1 MRVLLQRVKRAAV
14 RVEGSEVSA
23 IGSGLLLL
31 VGVEQADG
39 PEDVVWLTAKVL
51 SLRIFEDEEGKMN
64 RSILETGGEAL
75 VVSQFTLHAQV
86 KKGTRPSFERAAR
99 PEQAEPL
106 YRAFAEAL
114 AAGLGKSVPTG
125 IFGAM
130 MEVELV
136 NDGPVTIWIDSRNR
150 E

>member
-14 RVEGSEVSA
+14 RVGGIEVSA
-23 IGSGLLLL
+23 IGPGLLLL

-39 PEDVVWLTAKVL
+39 PEDVTWLATKIL
-51 SLRIFEDEEGKMN
+51 SLRLFEDADGKMN
-64 RSILETGGEAL
+64 RSILECGGEAL
-75 VVSQFTLHAQV
+75 VVSQFTLHARV

-106 YRAFAEAL
+106 YLSLAEDL
-114 AAGLGKSVPTG
+114 AVGLGKPVPTG
-125 IFGAM
+125 VFGAM
-130 MEVELV
+130 MEVDLV
-136 NDGPVTIWIDSRNR
+136 NDGPVTIWIDSRDR